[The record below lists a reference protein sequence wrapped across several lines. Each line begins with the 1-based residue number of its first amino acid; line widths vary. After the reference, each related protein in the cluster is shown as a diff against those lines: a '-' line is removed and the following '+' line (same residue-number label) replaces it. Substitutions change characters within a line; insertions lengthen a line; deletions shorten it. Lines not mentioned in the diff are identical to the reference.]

1 MKGYWVCIYEKIDN
15 KKNLKE
21 YAVKA
26 NLQLKIFLENSWSE
40 EEKIELMTE

>member
-15 KKNLKE
+15 NEKLKE
-21 YAVKA
+21 Y
-26 NLQLKIFLENSWSE
+26 SWSE